1 MSEKPCQGFS
11 AMVYFCCIN
20 CKGELHREMSEP
32 QTWRELLREII
43 KNPHE
48 RKRIA
53 SALGVNP
60 ITLVRWMRSET
71 APRGPH
77 LQRLLELIPQL
88 QPLIAEE
95 FDAFSSLPPEAPPGA
110 IPITFYNHV
119 LGLYATVPDH
129 QRFWSICTAVLQ
141 EAAKHLASRRA
152 DLDISVVQCLT
163 PYQGNIVRCL
173 REHVGLGTSQGKE
186 QVELRM
192 RLFGAE
198 SLAGYVVESSRSAVI
213 ANLSEE
219 QRLPQQLPEQA
230 HSAVASPIFHANRIA
245 GCLLVASTKA
255 NYFRSPELLDLIEAY
270 TTLLAL
276 AFDPEDFYESQSIK
290 LGIIPSFKVQ
300 DSYFATFQQRVK
312 SMLKESITDQRPINL
327 MQAEQRAWW
336 QIAEELL
343 QVSPR
348 PLPEM

>member
-1 MSEKPCQGFS
+1 
-11 AMVYFCCIN
+11 
-20 CKGELHREMSEP
+20 MSEP

-43 KNPHE
+43 KNSHE

-53 SALGVNP
+53 AALGVNP
-60 ITLVRWMRSET
+60 ITIVRWMRSET

-95 FDAFSSLPPEAPPGA
+95 FDALSSLPSEAPPGA

-141 EAAKHLASRRA
+141 EAAKHLGSRHV
-152 DLDISVVQCLT
+152 DLDISVVQCLA

-173 REHVGLGTSQGKE
+173 REHVGLGTSPGKE

-192 RLFGAE
+192 KLFGAE
-198 SLAGYVVESSRSAVI
+198 SLAGYVVESGHPSAL

-219 QRLPQQLPEQA
+219 QGLPHQLPEQA
-230 HSAVASPIFHANRIA
+230 RSAAAFPIFHASRIA
-245 GCLLVASTKA
+245 GCLLVASTKPD
-255 NYFRSPELLDLIEAY
+255 YFRSPALLDLIEAY

-290 LGIIPSFKVQ
+290 LGIMPSFQVQ

-312 SMLKESITDQRPINL
+312 SMLKESVADQQPINFV
-327 MQAEQRAWW
+327 QAEQRAWW

-343 QVSPR
+343 GISPR
-348 PLPEM
+348 LLPET